1 MSYRIVAMKELRF
14 SKCTLELLEE
24 TFGLRKVFTS
34 SVMDEWLSRVV
45 EVSDEEI
52 MEVNLFR
59 SRLEKNF
66 DSWNE
71 EELREQF
78 IGPIFAIVDPN
89 IPYRFRYFAKRKL
102 EGQVGDCLLYGEPD
116 GMIAGGYRS
125 PKQPYFS
132 FQEYKREI
140 DPDGD
145 PAGQC
150 LAAMLVAQAINK
162 DEKPIYGCYV
172 VGEIWRFLTLEGK
185 KYRIS
190 SSYSAASS
198 EVIEVYK
205 VLKNLKNIIFERTAV
220 FAALEEE

>member
-1 MSYRIVAMKELRF
+1 MKELKF
-14 SKCTLELLEE
+14 GKCTLELLEE
-24 TFGLRKVFTS
+24 TFGLRKVFS
-34 SVMDEWLSRVV
+34 SAVMDEWLSRPV
-45 EVSDEEI
+45 EVSSEEI
-52 MEVNLFR
+52 REVDLFR

-102 EGQVGDCLLYGEPD
+102 EGQVGEHWLSGEPD
-116 GMIAGGYRS
+116 GMIAAGYRS

-132 FQEYKREI
+132 FQEYKKDI

-150 LAAMLVAQAINK
+150 LAAMLVAQAINE
-162 DEKPIYGCYV
+162 DDKPIYGCYV
-172 VGEIWRFLTLEGK
+172 VGEIWRFLILEGK

-190 SSYSAASS
+190 SSYSAASE

-220 FAALEEE
+220 LAALEEE